1 MDEMPKVIREL
12 AITYNYRP
20 SAGSQA
26 SQELSNCPNKEILE
40 VAYNHGARQF
50 LLVASDHMSGLRR
63 ALTPSQGV
71 LSCTPWTCAR
81 GALESCSTG
90 VWLLDT
96 KIDSKE
102 RITRSLNLRL
112 QNLDIQKKLAH
123 KDLAQG
129 VESTQQ
135 NSNVIRKIEARIK
148 YLRKES
154 YKLSI
159 AEKKNKRGKFLGFGS
174 GLPSISARI
183 ASTLNAD
190 YDYAMLS
197 SAAHGNEFATLSLSV
212 KVIEQ
217 TKNRLI
223 ATPCLDPKNA
233 VYLILLVIEW
243 FARASWTYFSLF
255 GWDLERL
262 QSILEKEYNRADINE
277 ESRFWRGYA
286 GL

>member
-1 MDEMPKVIREL
+1 MPKAIRDL
-12 AITYNYRP
+12 AITYDYRP

-26 SQELSNCPNKEILE
+26 SQELSNCPNEEILE
-40 VAYNHGARQF
+40 VAYNHGALQF
-50 LLVASDHMSGLRR
+50 LFVSSDHMSGLRR
-63 ALTPSQGV
+63 ALTPSLGV

-81 GALESCSTG
+81 GVLESCSNG

-96 KIDSKE
+96 EIDSKE

-112 QNLDIQKKLAH
+112 QDQYIQKKLAH
-123 KDLAQG
+123 KDRAQS
-129 VESTQQ
+129 VESTQG
-135 NSNVIRKIEARIK
+135 NSNLIRKIEARIK
-148 YLRKES
+148 YLRKKA

-159 AEKKNKRGKFLGFGS
+159 AEKKNKRGEFLGFGS

-233 VYLILLVIEW
+233 VYLIFLVIEW